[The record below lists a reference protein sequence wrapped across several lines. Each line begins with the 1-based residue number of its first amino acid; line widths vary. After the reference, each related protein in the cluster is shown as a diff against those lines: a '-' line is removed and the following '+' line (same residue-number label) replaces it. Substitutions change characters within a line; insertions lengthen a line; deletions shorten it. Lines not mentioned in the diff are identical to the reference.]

1 VDLNQELVAEILMI
15 NHLQGHQLRCVE
27 SDQII
32 HIHRSRALLGLQ
44 LLLPQYL
51 LKLLHMCLKLLCVC
65 FHPSGIITSPRRDL
79 LTHAQD
85 ATTHPDYPIS
95 EMLIQSLPHGQYAL
109 LLTHPVAVGDY
120 RDLIR
125 LLLSVF
131 KLLPSFHDDS
141 PLSRRLMYFELHNHL
156 ILLLGGESHCIKRGF
171 AWG

>member
-1 VDLNQELVAEILMI
+1 VLSLIKSSISIEVEHSLVF
-15 NHLQGHQLRCVE
+15 NY
-27 SDQII
+27 S
-32 HIHRSRALLGLQ
+32 
-44 LLLPQYL
+44 
-51 LKLLHMCLKLLCVC
+51 CLSISSSSYICASSFYVSAST
-65 FHPSGIITSPRRDL
+65 PSGIITSPRRDL

-156 ILLLGGESHCIKRGF
+156 ILLLGRESHCIKRGF